1 MAKLKPKPTL
11 TKPWRSVTDL
21 RASLSRARELGEQ
34 HTRLIA
40 DMNGRVETRR
50 KELDSTLSDL
60 APAHRM
66 QVVSRAVG
74 GLRAEL
80 KRASLDDR
88 VARLRNLDAVKREVA
103 DAKAHYSSSIQ
114 MIMREG
120 LGSER
125 RSRLMQQIEHSGDV
139 ELSSLAALAASTKD
153 RELAAVLVARVNR
166 MPHAER
172 PFSPQEL
179 ADRIVGDEYRAV
191 QAAILEV
198 EDIADRAM
206 IEDRAFETGRNPAER
221 TIGLALRARDRAE
234 LGVTDDA
241 LDTLADQ
248 ED

>member
-1 MAKLKPKPTL
+1 MAMKKSPPTL
-11 TKPWRSVTDL
+11 THPWRSVTDIRNAL
-21 RASLSRARELGEQ
+21 GRAREFGAQ
-34 HTRLIA
+34 HARHLA
-40 DMNGRVETRR
+40 DLNGRVAKRR
-50 KELDSTLSDL
+50 QELDATLSDL
-60 APAHRM
+60 APTHRI

-88 VARLRNLDAVKREVA
+88 VARLRGLDAVKREIA
-103 DAKAHYSSSIQ
+103 DAKAHYNSSIQ

-139 ELSSLAALAASTKD
+139 ELSSLAALAASVKD
-153 RELAAVLVARVNR
+153 RELAAVLVSRVQR
-166 MPHAER
+166 IPHAER

-191 QAAILEV
+191 QAAIMEV
-198 EDIADRAM
+198 EDIANRAM
-206 IEDRAFETGRNPAER
+206 IEDRAFETGRNLVER
-221 TIGLALRARDRAE
+221 NIGLALRARERAE

-241 LDTLADQ
+241 LDILADQ
-248 ED
+248 EN

>member
-1 MAKLKPKPTL
+1 MATKKSPPTL
-11 TKPWRSVTDL
+11 THPWRSVTDI
-21 RASLSRARELGEQ
+21 RDALSRAREFGAQ
-34 HTRLIA
+34 HARHLA
-40 DMNGRVETRR
+40 DLKGRVESRR
-50 KELDSTLSDL
+50 KELDATLSDL
-60 APAHRM
+60 APAHRI

-88 VARLRNLDAVKREVA
+88 VARLRGLDAVKREVA
-103 DAKAHYSSSIQ
+103 DARAHYNSSVQ

-153 RELAAVLVARVNR
+153 RELAAVLVSRVQR
-166 MPHAER
+166 IPHAER

-198 EDIADRAM
+198 EEIADRAM

-221 TIGLALRARDRAE
+221 TIGLALRARDRAD

-248 ED
+248 ET

>member
-1 MAKLKPKPTL
+1 MAMKKSPPTL
-11 TKPWRSVTDL
+11 THPWRSVTDIRDAL
-21 RASLSRARELGEQ
+21 GRAREFGVQ
-34 HTRLIA
+34 HARHLA
-40 DMNGRVETRR
+40 DLNGRVAKRR
-50 KELDSTLSDL
+50 QELDATLSDL
-60 APAHRM
+60 PPAHRM

-74 GLRAEL
+74 GLRADL

-88 VARLRNLDAVKREVA
+88 VAWLRNLDAVKREVV
-103 DAKAHYSSSIQ
+103 DAKAHYNSAV
-114 MIMREG
+114 MMLMREG
-120 LGSER
+120 LGGER

-166 MPHAER
+166 VPHGER

-198 EDIADRAM
+198 EEIADRAM

-221 TIGLALRARDRAE
+221 GIGLALRARDRTE
-234 LGVTDDA
+234 LGVADDA
-241 LDTLADQ
+241 LDTLADL
-248 ED
+248 EN

>member
-1 MAKLKPKPTL
+1 MANKKSPPTL
-11 TKPWRSVTDL
+11 THPWRSVTDIRDAL
-21 RASLSRARELGEQ
+21 GRAREFGAQ
-34 HTRLIA
+34 HARHLA
-40 DMNGRVETRR
+40 DLKGRVESRR
-50 KELDSTLSDL
+50 KELDATLSDL

-88 VARLRNLDAVKREVA
+88 VARLRGLDAVKREVA
-103 DAKAHYSSSIQ
+103 DAKAHYNSSIQ

-120 LGSER
+120 LGRER

-179 ADRIVGDEYRAV
+179 ADMIVGDEYRAV

-198 EDIADRAM
+198 EEIADRAM

>member
-1 MAKLKPKPTL
+1 M
-11 TKPWRSVTDL
+11 TDI
-21 RASLSRARELGEQ
+21 RDALSRAREFGEQ
-34 HTRLIA
+34 HARQLGELK
-40 DMNGRVETRR
+40 GRVESRR
-50 KELDSTLSDL
+50 KELDATLSDL
-60 APAHRM
+60 PPAQRM

-74 GLRAEL
+74 GLRADL
-80 KRASLDDR
+80 KRNSLDNR
-88 VARLRNLDAVKREVA
+88 VARLRNLDALRREAA
-103 DAKAHYSSSIQ
+103 DARAHYNSSVQ

-120 LGSER
+120 LGGER
-125 RSRLMQQIEHSGDV
+125 RSRLMQQIEHSGNV
-139 ELSSLAALAASTKD
+139 ELSSLAALTASTRD
-153 RELAAVLVARVNR
+153 RELAAVLVAQVNR
-166 MPHAER
+166 MPHGER

-198 EDIADRAM
+198 EEIADRAM

-221 TIGLALRARDRAE
+221 GIGLALRARDRAE